1 MCGYVHRWKGKMGQ
15 IIEGTFTMK
24 HKECNCFDKSRNILC
39 FFLLKVFIKK
49 ESSRLFLCP
58 WRNHSRLTKSLW
70 RLVLSLMHRE
80 MWFYFQSIRDCR
92 KVIVKVVN
100 KAKQTEGV
108 YCFQKGPGSFLPT
121 RKHYGILITTNSSL
135 TILPTDENRLVKES
149 RHI

>member
-1 MCGYVHRWKGKMGQ
+1 MGMC
-15 IIEGTFTMK
+15 IDE
-24 HKECNCFDKSRNILC
+24 KEKWDKSLKEPSQWNTKSVIVLINQETYSV

-92 KVIVKVVN
+92 KVNVKVVN